1 MEPHH
6 QYPNN
11 YAHPPATQ
19 VQAPPLPT
27 WARVF
32 RTILLALAGL
42 LVVMLLLLFVAGTSA
57 SADMYTQGGRDI
69 LQAII
74 WLGLGS
80 VVMTIPYLIASI
92 LYATLWAV
100 KLRGRGYRRYPATT
114 WVLVAGPVMVA
125 LPVLALIGLI
135 AANPSAL

>member
-1 MEPHH
+1 VEPDH

-11 YAHPPATQ
+11 HAHQPATLA
-19 VQAPPLPT
+19 QAPPLPA

-32 RTILLALAGL
+32 RTVLLALAGL

-74 WLGLGS
+74 WLGLGA

-92 LYATLWAV
+92 LYAILWAA
-100 KLRGRGYRRYPATT
+100 KLRGRGYRGYPGTS
-114 WVLVAGPVMVA
+114 WVLGAGPVMIA
-125 LPVLALIGLI
+125 LPILALIGLI